1 MIDDVGVVGP
11 TALQVGASLAS
22 AVCWGIL
29 NPNSGANFPENLPS
43 QFIMQHALPWLGEWK
58 SVAHEWNPC
67 SNFKLEALATPSMV
81 SKDSTSESSSSSDDS
96 DDDNDNDND
105 DDSDTSEDS
114 DNSVSGSATSFRI
127 RAGTSHMLSP
137 SPSAYC
143 KSQDIKTLLQFHNFV
158 SSPVLEDN
166 DPL

>member
-11 TALQVGASLAS
+11 TSLQVGASLAS

-58 SVAHEWNPC
+58 SVAHDWKPC
-67 SNFKLEALATPSMV
+67 ANFKLEAPATPSMV

-96 DDDNDNDND
+96 DDDNDDE
-105 DDSDTSEDS
+105 DDSDASEDS
-114 DNSVSGSATSFRI
+114 DSSVSGSATGFRI
-127 RAGTSHMLSP
+127 NRTGTSHLRSP
-137 SPSAYC
+137 SPSSFC
-143 KSQDIKTLLQFHNFV
+143 KSRDIKSQLQFNNFV
-158 SSPVLEDN
+158 SSPVLVDN
-166 DPL
+166 NPL